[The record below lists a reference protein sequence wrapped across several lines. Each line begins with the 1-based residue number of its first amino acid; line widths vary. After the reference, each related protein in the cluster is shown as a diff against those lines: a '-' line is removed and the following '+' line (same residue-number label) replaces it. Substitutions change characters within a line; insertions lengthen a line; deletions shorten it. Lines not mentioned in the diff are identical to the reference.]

1 MHAENDRE
9 FELVLGNKQLLGLLF
24 ITFVL
29 LGVFFALGYAMGRN
43 SAPGPVVSLPAAG
56 SDTSAAVVSK
66 PRAAEGTAAPQPSAT
81 TAPAEEQ
88 PAATPEPAASAPSPA
103 PAGEASPV
111 ATMADPRPGDTY
123 LQVTAVKRPEAEMLV
138 EVLIRKGF
146 KAALA
151 PAPVEDRFR
160 VLVGPVRTEAEQ
172 GKLKTDLEN
181 AGFKPIPRRY

>member
-88 PAATPEPAASAPSPA
+88 PAATPEPAAS
-103 PAGEASPV
+103 
-111 ATMADPRPGDTY
+111 MADPRPGDTY